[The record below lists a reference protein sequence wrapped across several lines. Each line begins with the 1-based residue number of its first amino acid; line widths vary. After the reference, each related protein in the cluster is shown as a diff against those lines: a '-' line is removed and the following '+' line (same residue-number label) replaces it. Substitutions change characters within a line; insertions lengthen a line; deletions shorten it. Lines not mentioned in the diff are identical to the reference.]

1 MNNRFT
7 DILKQVGK
15 FISNFSVQENGKEY
29 IFDGEVIFEGLEIS
43 TYDEQ
48 GDIIPL
54 PDGEYTIQGTK
65 CLVRDG
71 KVAELPDKESK
82 VEDNANTTNEDAN
95 KNESNLGESEKDP
108 DGDMGNSQY
117 ADGRIKELLAEID
130 ALKAENDTLKKEIAD
145 LKRVPLAEPV
155 PQRTNMST
163 ESIVD
168 VPEHIKR
175 TKYEKAF
182 KIFSKK

>member
-1 MNNRFT
+1 
-7 DILKQVGK
+7 
-15 FISNFSVQENGKEY
+15 
-29 IFDGEVIFEGLEIS
+29 
-43 TYDEQ
+43 
-48 GDIIPL
+48 
-54 PDGEYTIQGTK
+54 
-65 CLVRDG
+65 
-71 KVAELPDKESK
+71 
-82 VEDNANTTNEDAN
+82 
-95 KNESNLGESEKDP
+95 
-108 DGDMGNSQY
+108 MGNSQY
-117 ADGRIKELLAEID
+117 ADGRIKELMAEID